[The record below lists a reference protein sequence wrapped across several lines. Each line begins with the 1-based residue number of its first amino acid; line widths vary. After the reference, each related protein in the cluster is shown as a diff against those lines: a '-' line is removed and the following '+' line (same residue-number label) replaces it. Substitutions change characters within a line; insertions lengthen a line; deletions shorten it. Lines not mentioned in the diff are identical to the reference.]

1 MKRSVNINID
11 IANGKIVLT
20 LQNVNPGGLV
30 TSASGKQEIKSF
42 FKRKFG
48 KDEENKD
55 DFDDTLTD
63 FQSDDKIKISDAFQN
78 SVAFLMGVDI
88 FNIEALTYD
97 ALYNSFILYSNLLIR
112 QLLNT
117 YLLTSS
123 DKAEG
128 WEQGGFGKTSQDITK
143 NFLEKGTSVL
153 YGGKNHEKRKK
164 NKKHNK
170 HNNPKK

>member
-1 MKRSVNINID
+1 MVKS
-11 IANGKIVLT
+11 KIVLT

-30 TSASGKQEIKSF
+30 TSASGKQEINNF

-48 KDEENKD
+48 KDEENKV
-55 DFDDTLTD
+55 DFDNTLAE
-63 FQSDDKIKISDAFQN
+63 FHSDDKIKISDAFQN

-88 FNIEALTYD
+88 FNNDALTYD

-112 QLLNT
+112 QLLT
-117 YLLTSS
+117 THLLVTSYQNKS
-123 DKAEG
+123 NLTRFNPSRDDTRA
-128 WEQGGFGKTSQDITK
+128 
-143 NFLEKGTSVL
+143 FLSKGTAEL
-153 YGGKNHEKRKK
+153 YGGKNDEKRKK